1 MTTCLFADEKF
12 KREQYSLVDEI
23 DKSYAQEEV
32 LGKYSVKAGRWE
44 DVEMEVY
51 RKFVLLVS
59 GFVGKY
65 TASS

>member
-32 LGKYSVKAGRWE
+32 LGKYSVKAGR
-44 DVEMEVY
+44 
-51 RKFVLLVS
+51 
-59 GFVGKY
+59 
-65 TASS
+65 

>member
-1 MTTCLFADEKF
+1 MRNN
-12 KREQYSLVDEI
+12 KREQYSLVDKI

-51 RKFVLLVS
+51 GKFILLVL

-65 TASS
+65 TSSS